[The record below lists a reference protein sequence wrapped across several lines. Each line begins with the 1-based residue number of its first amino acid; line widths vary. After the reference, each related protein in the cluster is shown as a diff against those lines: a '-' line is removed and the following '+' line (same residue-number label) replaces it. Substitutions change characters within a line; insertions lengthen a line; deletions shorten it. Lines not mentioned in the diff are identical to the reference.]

1 MWKPWEAGLVAPTR
15 TRLTPRSG
23 VFMSSAKWEGVRGDL
38 TSVVCSHLYVSWAV
52 MECTVYLSTS
62 RGGK

>member
-1 MWKPWEAGLVAPTR
+1 MCGSHGKPDLLLRLE
-15 TRLTPRSG
+15 RLTPRSG